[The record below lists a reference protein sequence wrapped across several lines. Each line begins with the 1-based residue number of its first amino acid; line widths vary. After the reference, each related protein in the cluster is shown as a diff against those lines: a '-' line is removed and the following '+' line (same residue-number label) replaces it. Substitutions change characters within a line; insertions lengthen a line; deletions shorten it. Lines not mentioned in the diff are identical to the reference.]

1 MITDNDRTKLRQA
14 ELFARD
20 RISTEIDARFL
31 DSIGFTSNTKS
42 VGGWQLIVSPM
53 ANGKLWRAK
62 IGDTIWP
69 SLLRTR
75 NQLTKLIDALEA
87 E

>member
-1 MITDNDRTKLRQA
+1 MMDHQQI
-14 ELFARD
+14 LFE
-20 RISTEIDARFL
+20 STTTEIDIRFL
-31 DSIGFTSNTKS
+31 ESIGFIENKKS

-53 ANGKLWRAK
+53 ANGKLWRAR